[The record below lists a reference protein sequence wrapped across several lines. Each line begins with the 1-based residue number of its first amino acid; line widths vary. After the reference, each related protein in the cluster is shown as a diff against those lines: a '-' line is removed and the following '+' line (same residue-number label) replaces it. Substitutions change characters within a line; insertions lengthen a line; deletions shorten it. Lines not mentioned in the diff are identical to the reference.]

1 MNLLALAIN
10 ENVGLV
16 DFGTTS
22 LRNSKRFILSA
33 SPKVGSRLNGLSV
46 WVQLL
51 WSSMLGLL
59 DTNLFSLHYRTVA
72 VMKLVKGAASE
83 VLNVCFRT
91 LQISCS
97 HLHRTSA
104 YRHSRRIC
112 STVST

>member
-1 MNLLALAIN
+1 MNLLALAIK

-22 LRNSKRFILSA
+22 SGNSKRFILSA

-51 WSSMLGLL
+51 WSSTLGLL

-72 VMKLVKGAASE
+72 LMKQVKGADLAPVSPDTYAVS
-83 VLNVCFRT
+83 VLALMNSRGDFHFRP
-91 LQISCS
+91 LCGWFS
-97 HLHRTSA
+97 L
-104 YRHSRRIC
+104 
-112 STVST
+112 